1 MGLLMVL
8 ESLRQDGAAAV
19 FLGEG
24 KSLSEASD
32 FIKRFRPD
40 VVCVS
45 CTLNECVPAAA
56 ELVSLVR
63 RDSPSQEVRRLGRHG
78 SNSWRPDVPVCSI
91 PAAQRAA
98 PSEIY
103 RPRQVLPANTNTLF
117 SDPAKLPKG
126 VRKGLRDVEL
136 DTEVRRLIC
145 DDPDHLFRSSAFPHL
160 LVQIRDSFDIEKRSD
175 INFMEA
181 VQPAGPRPALRLPSA
196 DCRK

>member
-63 RDSPSQEVRRLGRHG
+63 RDSPSRKIIAGGKAAWTARLQLLEAG
-78 SNSWRPDVPVCSI
+78 CSRVFDSR
-91 PAAQRAA
+91 RAA
-98 PSEIY
+98 RRAIRNLSAASSTSSQHEHTLQ
-103 RPRQVLPANTNTLF
+103 RP
-117 SDPAKLPKG
+117 G
-126 VRKGLRDVEL
+126 
-136 DTEVRRLIC
+136 
-145 DDPDHLFRSSAFPHL
+145 
-160 LVQIRDSFDIEKRSD
+160 
-175 INFMEA
+175 
-181 VQPAGPRPALRLPSA
+181 
-196 DCRK
+196 